1 MTGRSG
7 KLLSLITSVLF
18 AVSMVG
24 AAYGETL
31 EDMLQDTREKLTEK
45 RQQVET
51 GKQTVNS
58 YSSQV
63 RRLDQTIG
71 ASEQQIN
78 DLGQNLDISLQDLKR
93 TESDLNKARDSYE
106 ESNKIFRQRVRGM
119 YASGSISYLEVLLE
133 SKDFGDFVNRTEML
147 RRIISR
153 DVDLIKE
160 IDRKKQDLQS
170 RKSSLESRRDQ
181 IAALINMQESA
192 RSELRSR
199 QSEKVDLLARARQ
212 DLNRFE
218 SEADELEQQEQG
230 IIKEMLKNKTS
241 QTSPVKGTGSFT
253 WPVPG
258 HKNISSPFGN
268 RVHPILKTTKMHNGI
283 DIPAPSGTSVVAA
296 QSGTVIQV
304 GYMSG
309 YGKVIMLDH
318 GNGLTT
324 LYSHLSAQ
332 LVSVGSE
339 VIKGQAI
346 GRVGSTGMSTGPHLD
361 FSVRKNG
368 TPVNPMN
375 YF

>member
-7 KLLSLITSVLF
+7 KLLAFIASVLF
-18 AVSMVG
+18 TVSMVG
-24 AAYGETL
+24 AAYGDTL
-31 EDMLQDTREKLTEK
+31 EDMLQDTREKLNEK

-51 GKQTVNS
+51 GKHTVNS

-63 RRLDQTIG
+63 RQLDQTIG
-71 ASEQQIN
+71 AREKQLK
-78 DLGQNLDISLQDLKR
+78 DLGYNLDVSLQDLKR
-93 TESDLNKARDSYE
+93 TESDLNKAKESYE
-106 ESNKIFRQRVRGM
+106 ESNKTFRQRVRGM
-119 YASGSISYLEVLLE
+119 YSSGSISYLEVLLE

-160 IDRKKQDLQS
+160 IDQKKQELQS
-170 RKSSLESRRDQ
+170 QKSSLEARRDQ
-181 IAALINMQESA
+181 IASLINMQESA

-199 QSEKVDLLARARQ
+199 QSEKVDLLARARK

-218 SEADELEQQEQG
+218 AEADELEQQEQG
-230 IIKEMLKNKTS
+230 IIQEMLKNKTS
-241 QTSPVKGTGSFT
+241 QTSPSKGTGSFT

-258 HKNISSPFGN
+258 HKNISSPFGK
-268 RVHPILKTTKMHNGI
+268 RVHPILKTAKMHNGI
-283 DIPAPSGTSVVAA
+283 DIPAPSGTTIVAA

-309 YGKVIMLDH
+309 YGNVVMLDH

-346 GRVGSTGMSTGPHLD
+346 ARVGSTGMSTGPHLD

>member
-106 ESNKIFRQRVRGM
+106 ESNRIFRQRVRGM

-309 YGKVIMLDH
+309 YGKVVMLDH